1 MVQRS
6 TETIKSLF
14 LSLIIRIKVILVNKC
29 TRYVDIAEDDE
40 VLQLT
45 TTSRERKTSFY
56 LKRTT
61 LIHSISSE
69 ADEIVRSAV
78 FTGGNGIAPKLLILN
93 FN

>member
-6 TETIKSLF
+6 TETINSLF
-14 LSLIIRIKVILVNKC
+14 LSLIIRIKVIVHKC
-29 TRYVDIAEDDE
+29 TREVDIAEDDE

-45 TTSRERKTSFY
+45 TTSRERKTAFN

-61 LIHSISSE
+61 LIHSTSSE

>member
-6 TETIKSLF
+6 TETINSLF
-14 LSLIIRIKVILVNKC
+14 LSLIIRIKVIVHKC
-29 TRYVDIAEDDE
+29 TREVDIAEDDE

-45 TTSRERKTSFY
+45 TTSRERKTAFN

>member
-6 TETIKSLF
+6 TETINSLF
-14 LSLIIRIKVILVNKC
+14 LSLIIRIKVIVHKC
-29 TRYVDIAEDDE
+29 TREVDIAEDDE